1 MNILDFQAP
10 DFNEATW
17 LEEVFEK
24 QLGVMKKYA
33 DIEGMP
39 EWPMNVNTRE
49 GQKWFKDFLW
59 RTTEEIAESYEA
71 YLDGHETHTIEE
83 LADAL
88 HFFTELLILAGFD
101 AAWARTQLSRIEL
114 STWTP
119 ETDVDQAYL
128 KAHFWLGMVGNTLK
142 NKPWKQ
148 TEMLTDEKKFE
159 QMLSNSFCALISAF
173 YVHGAN
179 DNVIHSFYT
188 RKNEVNKFRQ
198 RSNY

>member
-1 MNILDFQAP
+1 MNILDFQAS
-10 DFNEATW
+10 DFDEKTW

-24 QLGVMKKYA
+24 QLGVMRKYA
-33 DIEGMP
+33 EIEKMP
-39 EWPMNVNTRE
+39 DWPLNVNTRE

-71 YLDGHETHTIEE
+71 FLNGDETHTIEE

-88 HFFTELLILAGFD
+88 HFFVELLILAGFD
-101 AAWARTQLSRIEL
+101 VKWAREQI
-114 STWTP
+114 WNNDP
-119 ETDVDQAYL
+119 MADVPQTAAEAYL

-159 QMLSNSFCALISAF
+159 QMLANSLRALLQAF

-188 RKNEVNKFRQ
+188 RKNQVNQFRQ

>member
-10 DFNEATW
+10 DFNKETW
-17 LEEVFEK
+17 LAEVFEK
-24 QLGVMKKYA
+24 QLGVMHKYA
-33 DIEGMP
+33 EIEKMP
-39 EWPMNVNTRE
+39 DWPLNVNTRE

-71 YLDGHETHTIEE
+71 FLNGDQTHTIEE

-88 HFFTELLILAGFD
+88 HFFVELLILAGFD
-101 AAWARTQLSRIEL
+101 AKWASDQLWNDAGEV
-114 STWTP
+114 P
-119 ETDVDQAYL
+119 EKAATAYL
-128 KAHFWLGMVGNTLK
+128 NAHYWLGMVGNTLK

-159 QMLSNSFCALISAF
+159 QMLSNSFVALITVF
-173 YVHGAN
+173 YAHGAD

-188 RKNEVNKFRQ
+188 RKNQVNQFRQ

>member
-10 DFNEATW
+10 DFKAETW

-24 QLGVMKKYA
+24 QLAVMHKYA
-33 DIEGMP
+33 EIEKMP
-39 EWPMNVNTRE
+39 EWPLNVNTRE

-71 YLDGHETHTIEE
+71 FQDGHETHTIEE

-88 HFFTELLILAGFD
+88 HFFVELLILAGFD
-101 AAWARTQLSRIEL
+101 AKWARDQMWNNDPTQNV
-114 STWTP
+114 P
-119 ETDVDQAYL
+119 EAVNQAYL
-128 KAHFWLGMVGNTLK
+128 QAHFWLGMVGNTLK

-159 QMLSNSFCALISAF
+159 QMLANSFLALLQVF
-173 YVHGAN
+173 YAHGAN

>member
-1 MNILDFQAP
+1 MNILDFEAS
-10 DFNEATW
+10 DFNEKTW

-24 QLGVMKKYA
+24 QTAVMEKYA
-33 DIEGMP
+33 EIEGMP
-39 EWPMNVNTRE
+39 EWPMDVNTRV
-49 GQKWFKDFLW
+49 GQRWFKDFLW

-71 YLDGHETHTIEE
+71 FLGGDQTHTIEE

-88 HFFTELLILAGFD
+88 HFFTELMILSGFD
-101 AAWARTQLSRIEL
+101 AKWARDQLWSADMSIH
-114 STWTP
+114 
-119 ETDVDQAYL
+119 ETVASAYL
-128 KAHFWLGMVGNTLK
+128 DAHFRLGMIGNTLK

-148 TEMLTDEKKFE
+148 TEILTDEKKFE
-159 QMLSNSFCALISAF
+159 QMMSLAFVAILKTF

-188 RKNEVNKFRQ
+188 RKNEVNRFRQ